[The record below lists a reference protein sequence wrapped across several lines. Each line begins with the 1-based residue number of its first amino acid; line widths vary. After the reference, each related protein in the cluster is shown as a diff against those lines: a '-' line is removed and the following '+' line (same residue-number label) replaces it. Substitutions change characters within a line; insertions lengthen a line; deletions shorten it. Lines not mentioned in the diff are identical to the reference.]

1 MELIQ
6 GGVCASKGFLAGAV
20 HCGVRKSQSKL
31 DLAVIY
37 SKKPCA
43 AAAVYTTNQVKA
55 DCLKLTKEHL
65 SNGKAQAIICN
76 SGNANACAPFGKEN
90 ALKEA
95 VACAKLTQMCI
106 RDRMQMMQNDPKMAG
121 KSEKVLQGILKGKV
135 DKHFKDLCL
144 NDQEYFLEPKQKVSQ
159 FLKENGAEAVCF
171 VRYQAGEGIEKKE
184 ENFAE
189 EVMSQ
194 IKG

>member
-95 VACAKLTQMCI
+95 VACAKLTQLDTEDVI
-106 RDRMQMMQNDPKMAG
+106 VASTGVIGQTLPIEAIEQGAMQI
-121 KSEKVLQGILKGKV
+121 E
-135 DKHFKDLCL
+135 
-144 NDQEYFLEPKQKVSQ
+144 
-159 FLKENGAEAVCF
+159 LKENNSLEAGHHDN
-171 VRYQAGEGIEKKE
+171 RH
-184 ENFAE
+184 
-189 EVMSQ
+189 
-194 IKG
+194 

>member
-55 DCLKLTKEHL
+55 DCLKLTKGHL

-76 SGNANACAPFGKEN
+76 SGNANA
-90 ALKEA
+90 
-95 VACAKLTQMCI
+95 MCSFWK
-106 RDRMQMMQNDPKMAG
+106 RKC
-121 KSEKVLQGILKGKV
+121 LKG
-135 DKHFKDLCL
+135 
-144 NDQEYFLEPKQKVSQ
+144 S
-159 FLKENGAEAVCF
+159 
-171 VRYQAGEGIEKKE
+171 
-184 ENFAE
+184 
-189 EVMSQ
+189 
-194 IKG
+194 

>member
-1 MELIQ
+1 MTISTGSLQ
-6 GGVCASKGFLAGAV
+6 
-20 HCGVRKSQSKL
+20 
-31 DLAVIY
+31 
-37 SKKPCA
+37 
-43 AAAVYTTNQVKA
+43 
-55 DCLKLTKEHL
+55 
-65 SNGKAQAIICN
+65 
-76 SGNANACAPFGKEN
+76 
-90 ALKEA
+90 
-95 VACAKLTQMCI
+95 
-106 RDRMQMMQNDPKMAG
+106 MQMMQNDPKMAG
-121 KSEKVLQGILKGKV
+121 KPEKVLQGILKGKV